1 MRSDGQVVPVPG
13 TKQRALL
20 AVLLLHANEVVGSE
34 WLLEALWQR
43 PPRSGVNA
51 LQVRVSQL
59 RKALGAG
66 GAALETRR
74 PSGYCCGCSLGSLI
88 SIDSSDWSQPRK
100 GRPRARRRRG
110 FARRWLCGEALR

>member
-1 MRSDGQVVPVPG
+1 MEFGILGPLEARSEGQVVDIPG
-13 TKQRALL
+13 SKQRALL
-20 AVLLLHANEVVGSE
+20 AILLLHRNEVVGSE
-34 WLLEALWQR
+34 RLLEALWQR

-74 PSGYCCGCSLGSLI
+74 P
-88 SIDSSDWSQPRK
+88 
-100 GRPRARRRRG
+100 
-110 FARRWLCGEALR
+110 